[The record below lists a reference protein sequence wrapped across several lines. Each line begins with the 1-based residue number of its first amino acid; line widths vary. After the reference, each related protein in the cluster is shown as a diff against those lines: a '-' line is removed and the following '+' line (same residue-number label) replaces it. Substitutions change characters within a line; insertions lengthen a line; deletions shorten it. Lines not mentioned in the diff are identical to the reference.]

1 MTTILLRT
9 RCALMWNMWDYREII
24 QRSFM
29 FIFSLP
35 DNGKMPPAKLIKIC
49 LIWYCIF
56 LHIVGKLRFP
66 QAYDSVRNQIQKCVA
81 LAQQN
86 FPYMLRSYVTKYS
99 LLLSFQSLIQKS
111 SSLGFWCILTVR
123 FLNSFEIVEIFKS
136 IELNYYTLGKPS
148 WKLGEVASTQCYL
161 WAQEYP
167 LHYLF
172 TDSAAEWMHY
182 LFTDLAAEWMQT

>member
-1 MTTILLRT
+1 MTTILLHT

-56 LHIVGKLRFP
+56 LHIVGKLGLP

-81 LAQQN
+81 LAQQK
-86 FPYMLRSYVTKYS
+86 FPYMLRCYVTKYS
-99 LLLSFQSLIQKS
+99 LLSFQSLIQKS

-123 FLNSFEIVEIFKS
+123 FLNHLRLLKF
-136 IELNYYTLGKPS
+136 LNP
-148 WKLGEVASTQCYL
+148 
-161 WAQEYP
+161 
-167 LHYLF
+167 
-172 TDSAAEWMHY
+172 
-182 LFTDLAAEWMQT
+182 